1 MLKDRV
7 VVVTGS
13 AQGIGL
19 AIARKFAEHQARV
32 VINDINPAELETG
45 DESLKDLGGSSLRI
59 VADISRKEGVD
70 RLVREVKENLGDID
84 IWVNN
89 AGYLLCKNFLEYTE
103 EDWDHSFAVNLRSM
117 FLCCRDRKS
126 VV

>member
-89 AGYLLCKNFLEYTE
+89 AGYLLCKNFLEYKIGRA
-103 EDWDHSFAVNLRSM
+103 S
-117 FLCCRDRKS
+117 CRER
-126 VV
+126 V